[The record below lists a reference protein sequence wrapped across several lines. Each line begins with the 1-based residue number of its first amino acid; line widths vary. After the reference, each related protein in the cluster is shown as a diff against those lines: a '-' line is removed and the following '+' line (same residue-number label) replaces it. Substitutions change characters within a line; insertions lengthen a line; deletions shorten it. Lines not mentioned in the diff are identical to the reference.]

1 MISLGQRIKQI
12 RVSLG
17 LSQQALAEKL
27 GVSRPSISQIENG
40 ERKVCAEELKKLAGI
55 FNLSV
60 DALLDPGKEPQIM
73 IRESREA
80 YGSEATP
87 RIRINVPQKNLQKF
101 KEVLIYILNKV
112 GAKPGIGETVIY
124 KLLYFIDFDYYE
136 KHEEQ
141 LIGATYLKNK
151 YGPTPLEYR
160 KVVEQMITKGELIE
174 VKNKYFAYPQRKYL
188 PLRKPD
194 LSTLK
199 GSETEVINDV
209 LDRLSEMNARQISD
223 YSHNDV
229 PWLTTEE
236 GKTIEYEA
244 VFYRTPA
251 YSVREYDDAV

>member
-1 MISLGQRIKQI
+1 MIPLGQRIKQVRGSI
-12 RVSLG
+12 G

-27 GVSRPSISQIENG
+27 GLSRPSISLIENG
-40 ERKVCAEELKKLAGI
+40 ERKVSAAELEKLAAI
-55 FNLSV
+55 FNLSA
-60 DALLDPGKEPQIM
+60 DALLDPGKEPKVI
-73 IRESREA
+73 IRESRA
-80 YGSEATP
+80 TYGIEPASGM
-87 RIRINVPQKNLQKF
+87 RISVPQKNLQKF

-112 GAKPGIGETVIY
+112 GAKPNIGETVIY

-136 KHEEQ
+136 RYEEQ

-151 YGPTPLEYR
+151 FGPTPLEFR
-160 KVVEQMITKGELIE
+160 IIVDKMMAKGEIIE
-174 VKNKYFAYPQRKYL
+174 IKDKYFEYPRRKYL

-194 LSTLK
+194 LGILK
-199 GSETEVINDV
+199 GNEVEVIDDV
-209 LDRLSEMNARQISD
+209 LDRLSDMNARQISD

-236 GKTIEYEA
+236 GKTIAYEA

>member
-1 MISLGQRIKQI
+1 MIPLGQRIKQVRESI
-12 RVSLG
+12 G
-17 LSQQALAEKL
+17 LSQQSLAEKL

-40 ERKVCAEELKKLAGI
+40 ARRVCAEELKKLGAI

-73 IRESREA
+73 IKESREA
-80 YGSEATP
+80 YGSEVASRM
-87 RIRINVPQKNLQKF
+87 RISVPQKNLQKF
-101 KEVLIYILNKV
+101 TEVLIYILNRV
-112 GAKPGIGETVIY
+112 GAKPNIGETVIY

-136 KHEEQ
+136 RYEEQ

-151 YGPTPLEYR
+151 FGPTPLEFR
-160 KVVEQMITKGELIE
+160 AIVDKMMAKGEIIE
-174 VKNKYFAYPQRKYL
+174 IKDKYFEYPRRKYL

-194 LSTLK
+194 LGIMK
-199 GSETEVINDV
+199 GNEVEVIDDV
-209 LDRLSEMNARQISD
+209 LDRLSDMNARQISD